1 MNGRLTTITQS
12 LYYVSVNG
20 KKNICRHL
28 YLLKSVCLNSYGF
41 YGCVNLFL
49 LLISLTVAEDKNSI
63 LTRKHCC
70 HLSYPVLS
78 VRPGSKC
85 PNTRR
90 GTVYQIIYH
99 HVAVPC
105 TVSIPSDLK

>member
-41 YGCVNLFL
+41 YIQLCHDDRENKLIINEMMMRSALF
-49 LLISLTVAEDKNSI
+49 
-63 LTRKHCC
+63 
-70 HLSYPVLS
+70 
-78 VRPGSKC
+78 
-85 PNTRR
+85 
-90 GTVYQIIYH
+90 
-99 HVAVPC
+99 
-105 TVSIPSDLK
+105 